1 MRNLMTGLKRRLCS
15 AACTAA
21 LFALGGSLVGAQ
33 SYPVKPI
40 RMVVPYPA
48 GGVNDII
55 ARILAQKM
63 SETLG
68 QSVVIDNRAGAG
80 GNIGTDFVAKAPPDG
95 YTLLSGGVGS
105 LVMNPILEKV
115 PYDTARDFAPV
126 ILMATSPNVLAVHPS
141 LPLRS
146 VKQLIALAKS
156 RPGELNY
163 ASGGTGSTP
172 HLSGALFASM
182 AGINIVH
189 VPYKGMTPGTTA
201 LISGEVQLNFLGIP
215 PALPHLAAGRLRA
228 LGVTGK
234 VRSSKLP
241 DVPTIA
247 ESALPGY
254 EVSPWFG
261 VLAPAGT
268 APEIVLKLNTEIARM
283 MRSAEMRDKLGAN
296 GADAAFTTPEE
307 FSAVIAADT
316 AKWRKLI
323 SDAGVRSQ

>member
-48 GGVNDII
+48 GGVNDI
-55 ARILAQKM
+55 L
-63 SETLG
+63 
-68 QSVVIDNRAGAG
+68 AGAG

-201 LISGEVQLNFLGIP
+201 LISGEVQL
-215 PALPHLAAGRLRA
+215 
-228 LGVTGK
+228 
-234 VRSSKLP
+234 
-241 DVPTIA
+241 
-247 ESALPGY
+247 
-254 EVSPWFG
+254 
-261 VLAPAGT
+261 
-268 APEIVLKLNTEIARM
+268 
-283 MRSAEMRDKLGAN
+283 
-296 GADAAFTTPEE
+296 
-307 FSAVIAADT
+307 
-316 AKWRKLI
+316 
-323 SDAGVRSQ
+323 

>member
-1 MRNLMTGLKRRLCS
+1 MRSLIISMQRLPGS
-15 AACTAA
+15 AARTAV
-21 LFALGGSLVGAQ
+21 LFALGASLAWSQ

-40 RMVVPYPA
+40 RLVVPYPA

-63 SETLG
+63 SEALG

-105 LVMNPILEKV
+105 LVMNPTLEKV
-115 PYDTARDFAPV
+115 PYDTQKDFAPV

-141 LPLRS
+141 LPVRNT
-146 VKQLIALAKS
+146 KQLIALAKS

-215 PALPHLAAGRLRA
+215 PALPHLAAGRIRA

-234 VRSSKLP
+234 ERSGKLP

-247 ESALPGY
+247 ESALPDY

-268 APEIVLKLNTEIARM
+268 PPEIVLKLNSEIARV
-283 MRSAEMRDKLGAN
+283 MRSPEMREKLGAN
-296 GADAAFTTPEE
+296 GADAAFTTPAE
-307 FSAVIAADT
+307 FSAVIAADS

>member
-1 MRNLMTGLKRRLCS
+1 MDRAFRAWRVARLRAKLSGEAHTHGRSIPGWRCERHHCPHTR
-15 AACTAA
+15 AKD
-21 LFALGGSLVGAQ
+21 VRDPGAVSSDRQ
-33 SYPVKPI
+33 P
-40 RMVVPYPA
+40 
-48 GGVNDII
+48 G
-55 ARILAQKM
+55 
-63 SETLG
+63 
-68 QSVVIDNRAGAG
+68 GAG
-80 GNIGTDFVAKAPPDG
+80 GNIGSDFVAKAPPDG

-115 PYDTARDFAPV
+115 PYDTQKDFAPV

-141 LPLRS
+141 LPVRNT
-146 VKQLIALAKS
+146 KQLIALAKS

-215 PALPHLAAGRLRA
+215 PALPQLAAGRIRA

-283 MRSAEMRDKLGAN
+283 MRSAEMRDKL
-296 GADAAFTTPEE
+296 
-307 FSAVIAADT
+307 
-316 AKWRKLI
+316 
-323 SDAGVRSQ
+323 